1 MPLAWFRR
9 WPSATPV
16 GGASA
21 ATIFPG
27 VRRCGENHPAVY
39 AKAAAAAPMT
49 TAINTSDPSVDRVGD
64 CLGWAIQA
72 SLLDERF
79 SRGAVLIGDWNSRPN
94 PTTE

>member
-1 MPLAWFRR
+1 
-9 WPSATPV
+9 
-16 GGASA
+16 
-21 ATIFPG
+21 
-27 VRRCGENHPAVY
+27 
-39 AKAAAAAPMT
+39 MT